1 MARFDLNRD
10 GKKDIFD
17 SMIEYEIYKDVMGE
31 DDEITPSSFSR
42 KKYLE
47 NHKKTSRKSNDSA
60 IYILLIVLMIAPFII
75 FLILGINLFT
85 AICWAW
91 AVINLFFWIIAPFVY
106 KGTPDANA
114 SDNIVFPLNVILGF
128 IIGVIIRSCAGY

>member
-47 NHKKTSRKSNDSA
+47 INRSSSVSDNDDYKSNENPIQNGYDLFCTIIGFLA
-60 IYILLIVLMIAPFII
+60 LLIGGGYL
-75 FLILGINLFT
+75 LYYLFT
-85 AICWAW
+85 
-91 AVINLFFWIIAPFVY
+91 
-106 KGTPDANA
+106 
-114 SDNIVFPLNVILGF
+114 
-128 IIGVIIRSCAGY
+128 

>member
-42 KKYLE
+42 KKIFR
-47 NHKKTSRKSNDSA
+47 NKQ
-60 IYILLIVLMIAPFII
+60 VLYCF
-75 FLILGINLFT
+75 
-85 AICWAW
+85 
-91 AVINLFFWIIAPFVY
+91 
-106 KGTPDANA
+106 
-114 SDNIVFPLNVILGF
+114 
-128 IIGVIIRSCAGY
+128 R